1 MGCRESITQCTD
13 TAPKSRDAAASSALK
28 CIGSWDD
35 HLASHILLPIVIIS
49 LFIETGKGIQIWKHN
64 GAIYSGDWKFGK
76 RDGYGSYSIPDP
88 VTKEYLK
95 VYTGWWRNNKEC
107 VSDIS
112 CICLETCKTIIE
124 NTGIFQRAPVPHIE
138 GPEGFG
144 GNEYVKQENES
155 KSSRVEAHLPA
166 LPSLQAW
173 VCFKLR
179 LVPPESSGSSR
190 GDIHHPAEPPGSC
203 ISPSPAA
210 QEGQAMC
217 LCPTLLCL
225 QHACSAG
232 GTCPHSMHCKRCE
245 KNQLRSTVLQVLQ
258 PIKQKRQVIWGI
270 KPVT

>member
-1 MGCRESITQCTD
+1 M
-13 TAPKSRDAAASSALK
+13 
-28 CIGSWDD
+28 
-35 HLASHILLPIVIIS
+35 IIS

-179 LVPPESSGSSR
+179 LVPPESSESSR

-210 QEGQAMC
+210 QEGQARHSVCARHCCASSMLAVQEELAHIAC
-217 LCPTLLCL
+217 TASAVRKTSLEALCCKFYSPLSKKDKLFGELSLSHKSPAFL
-225 QHACSAG
+225 QEAQRGSHLVKTTAILWAKSF
-232 GTCPHSMHCKRCE
+232 
-245 KNQLRSTVLQVLQ
+245 
-258 PIKQKRQVIWGI
+258 
-270 KPVT
+270 